1 MDDEI
6 VLRPAWRS
14 QWFTILLLIISISG
28 YLLIYNPWLQ
38 LFLSFS
44 ICFFIL
50 KILARRYGRSYM
62 IGPKGVEVNIGL
74 FYRNMTRIEYRHI
87 RGVNLRQT
95 LFNRLMS
102 IGQILV
108 STSGMDTE
116 LIISDIKRPVYFT
129 DIIKNRLKDLS

>member
-1 MDDEI
+1 MNEEI

-14 QWFTILLLIISISG
+14 QWLTIVLLIISISG
-28 YLLIYNPWLQ
+28 YIVIVNPWLQ
-38 LFLSFS
+38 LFLSFF
-44 ICFFIL
+44 ICFFFF

-62 IGPKGVEVNIGL
+62 IGPKGVEVNIGI
-74 FYRNMTRIEYRHI
+74 FYRDMTRIEYRHI
-87 RGVNLRQT
+87 RGVNLRQS

-116 LIISDIKRPVYFT
+116 LVISDIKKPVYFT
-129 DIIKNRLKDLS
+129 DIIKSRLKNLP

>member
-1 MDDEI
+1 MNEEI

-14 QWFTILLLIISISG
+14 QWLTIVLLIISISG
-28 YLLIYNPWLQ
+28 YIVIVNPWLQ
-38 LFLSFS
+38 LFLSFF
-44 ICFFIL
+44 ICFFFF

-62 IGPKGVEVNIGL
+62 IGPKGVEVNIGI
-74 FYRNMTRIEYRHI
+74 FYRDMTRIEYRHI

-102 IGQILV
+102 TGQILV

-116 LIISDIKRPVYFT
+116 LVISDIKKPVYFT
-129 DIIKNRLKDLS
+129 DIIKSRLKDLS

>member
-1 MDDEI
+1 MNEEI

-14 QWFTILLLIISISG
+14 QWLTIVLLIISISG
-28 YLLIYNPWLQ
+28 YIVIVNPWLQ
-38 LFLSFS
+38 LFLSFF
-44 ICFFIL
+44 ICFFFF

-62 IGPKGVEVNIGL
+62 IGPKGVEVNIGI
-74 FYRNMTRIEYRHI
+74 FYRDMTRIEYRHI
-87 RGVNLRQT
+87 RGVNLRQS

-129 DIIKNRLKDLS
+129 DIIKSRLKNLP

>member
-1 MDDEI
+1 MNEEI

-14 QWFTILLLIISISG
+14 QWLTIVLLIISISG
-28 YLLIYNPWLQ
+28 YIVIVNPWLQ
-38 LFLSFS
+38 LFLSFF
-44 ICFFIL
+44 ICFFFF

-62 IGPKGVEVNIGL
+62 IGPKGVEVNIGI
-74 FYRNMTRIEYRHI
+74 FYRDMTRIEYRHI
-87 RGVNLRQT
+87 RGVNLRQS

-116 LIISDIKRPVYFT
+116 LVISDITKPVYFT
-129 DIIKNRLKDLS
+129 DIIKSRLKNLS

>member
-1 MDDEI
+1 MNEEI

-14 QWFTILLLIISISG
+14 QWFTIVLLIISISG
-28 YLLIYNPWLQ
+28 YIVIVNPWLQ
-38 LFLSFS
+38 LFLSFF
-44 ICFFIL
+44 ICFFFF

-62 IGPKGVEVNIGL
+62 IGPKGVEVNIGI
-74 FYRNMTRIEYRHI
+74 FYRDMTRIEYRHI
-87 RGVNLRQT
+87 RGVNLRQS

-116 LIISDIKRPVYFT
+116 LVISDITKPVYFT
-129 DIIKNRLKDLS
+129 DIIKSRLKNLP

>member
-44 ICFFIL
+44 ICYFIL
-50 KILARRYGRSYM
+50 RILARRYGRSYM
-62 IGPKGVEVNIGL
+62 IGPKGVEVNIGI
-74 FYRNMTRIEYRHI
+74 FYRDMTRIEYRHI

>member
-44 ICFFIL
+44 ICYFIL
-50 KILARRYGRSYM
+50 RILARRYGRSYM

>member
-1 MDDEI
+1 MNEEI

-14 QWFTILLLIISISG
+14 QWLTIVLLIISISG
-28 YLLIYNPWLQ
+28 YIVIVNPWLQ
-38 LFLSFS
+38 LFLSFF
-44 ICFFIL
+44 ICFFFF

-62 IGPKGVEVNIGL
+62 IGPKGVEVNIGI
-74 FYRNMTRIEYRHI
+74 FYRDMTRIEYRHI
-87 RGVNLRQT
+87 RGVNLRQS

-116 LIISDIKRPVYFT
+116 LVISDITKPVYFT
-129 DIIKNRLKDLS
+129 DIIKSRLKNLP

>member
-44 ICFFIL
+44 ICYFIL
-50 KILARRYGRSYM
+50 RILARRYGRSYM
-62 IGPKGVEVNIGL
+62 IGPKGVEVNIGI
-74 FYRNMTRIEYRHI
+74 FYRDMTRIEYRHI

-108 STSGMDTE
+108 STSGMDAE

>member
-44 ICFFIL
+44 ICYFIL
-50 KILARRYGRSYM
+50 RILARRYGRSYM
-62 IGPKGVEVNIGL
+62 IGPKGVEVNIGI
-74 FYRNMTRIEYRHI
+74 FYRDMTRIEYRHI

-129 DIIKNRLKDLS
+129 DIIKSRLKDLS

>member
-1 MDDEI
+1 MDEEI

-14 QWFTILLLIISISG
+14 QWPAILLLIISISG
-28 YLLIYNPWLQ
+28 YLLIYNPWVQ
-38 LFLSFS
+38 LFISIL
-44 ICFFIL
+44 ICFLFF

-62 IGPKGVEVNIGL
+62 IGPKGVELSIGI
-74 FYRNMTRIEYRHI
+74 FSRDMTRIEYRHI

>member
-44 ICFFIL
+44 ICYFIL

>member
-14 QWFTILLLIISISG
+14 QWLTILLLIISISG

-38 LFLSFS
+38 LLLSFF
-44 ICFFIL
+44 ICLFFF
-50 KILARRYGRSYM
+50 KILSKRYGRSYM
-62 IGPKGVEVNIGL
+62 IGPKGVEVNVGI
-74 FYRNMTRIEYRHI
+74 FYRDMTRIEYRHI
-87 RGVNLRQT
+87 RGVNLRQS

-102 IGQILV
+102 IGRILV

-116 LIISDIKRPVYFT
+116 LIISDIKKPIYFT
-129 DIIKNRLKDLS
+129 NIIKSRLKDLS

>member
-44 ICFFIL
+44 ICYFIL

-62 IGPKGVEVNIGL
+62 IGPKGVEVNIGI
-74 FYRNMTRIEYRHI
+74 FYRDMTRIEYRHI

>member
-1 MDDEI
+1 MNEEI

-14 QWFTILLLIISISG
+14 QWFTIVLLIISISG

-44 ICFFIL
+44 ICYFIL
-50 KILARRYGRSYM
+50 RILARRYGRSYM
-62 IGPKGVEVNIGL
+62 IGPKGVEVNIGI

-87 RGVNLRQT
+87 RGVNLRQS

-116 LIISDIKRPVYFT
+116 LKISDIKRPVYFT

>member
-44 ICFFIL
+44 ICYFIL
-50 KILARRYGRSYM
+50 RILARRYGRSYM
-62 IGPKGVEVNIGL
+62 IGPKGVEVNIGI
-74 FYRNMTRIEYRHI
+74 FYRDMTRIEYRHI

-129 DIIKNRLKDLS
+129 DIIKSRLKNLP

>member
-14 QWFTILLLIISISG
+14 QWLTILLLVILISG
-28 YLLIYNPWLQ
+28 YNFFYNPGAQ
-38 LFLSFS
+38 LVLSILIFFL
-44 ICFFIL
+44 FF

-62 IGPKGVEVNIGL
+62 IGPKGVELSIGI
-74 FYRNMTRIEYRHI
+74 FSRDMTRIEYRHI
-87 RGVNLRQT
+87 RGVNLRQS

-129 DIIKNRLKDLS
+129 DIIKSRLKNLP

>member
-1 MDDEI
+1 MNEEI
-6 VLRPAWRS
+6 FLRPAWRS
-14 QWFTILLLIISISG
+14 QWSTILLLIISIAG

-44 ICFFIL
+44 ICYFIL
-50 KILARRYGRSYM
+50 RILTRRYGRSYM
-62 IGPKGVEVNIGL
+62 IGPKGVEVNIGI
-74 FYRNMTRIEYRHI
+74 FYRDMTRIEYRHI